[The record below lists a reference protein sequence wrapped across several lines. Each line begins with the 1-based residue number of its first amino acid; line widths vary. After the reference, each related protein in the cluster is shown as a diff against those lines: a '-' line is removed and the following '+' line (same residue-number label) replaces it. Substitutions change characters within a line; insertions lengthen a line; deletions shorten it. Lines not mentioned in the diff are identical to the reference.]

1 MGEIRYIG
9 FETKDI
15 QEKILDKL
23 YYKICMKY
31 EAIVIGVSAGGMNAM
46 KTILSSLPAE
56 YGIPLILVQHIGPR
70 SDGTWIRVL
79 RDFSKIKIKE
89 AEEKEKI
96 EPGTVYV
103 APPNYHLLIEKDKT
117 ISLST
122 SERVNF
128 SRPSIDVL
136 FESASDAYGDGLI
149 GIVLTGANSDGAKGL
164 KKIKENGGLA
174 IVQDPLYSEVSL
186 MPESAIRA
194 GPVDYILFLEKIAEL
209 LIRLD

>member
-1 MGEIRYIG
+1 
-9 FETKDI
+9 
-15 QEKILDKL
+15 
-23 YYKICMKY
+23 MKY

-46 KTILSSLPAE
+46 KTILPSLPAG

-79 RDFSKIKIKE
+79 RDFSRIKIKE

-96 EPGTVYV
+96 GPGTVYV

-117 ISLST
+117 VSLST

-194 GPVDYILFLEKIAEL
+194 GPVDYILSLEKIAEL

>member
-1 MGEIRYIG
+1 MN
-9 FETKDI
+9 
-15 QEKILDKL
+15 
-23 YYKICMKY
+23 Y
-31 EAIVIGVSAGGMNAM
+31 EAIVMGVSAGGMNAM
-46 KTILSSLPAE
+46 KTILPYLPSE

-70 SDGTWIRVL
+70 SDGTWFRILGDLCGIR
-79 RDFSKIKIKE
+79 IKE

-117 ISLST
+117 LSLAVT
-122 SERVNF
+122 ERVNF

-136 FESASDAYGDGLI
+136 FESASDAYGDRLI

-174 IVQDPLYSEVSL
+174 IVQDPLCSEASL

-194 GPVDYILFLEKIAEL
+194 GPVDHILSLEKITEL
-209 LIRLD
+209 LIRLDLNNTDRGYT

>member
-1 MGEIRYIG
+1 MN
-9 FETKDI
+9 
-15 QEKILDKL
+15 
-23 YYKICMKY
+23 Y
-31 EAIVIGVSAGGMNAM
+31 EAIVMGVSAGGMNAM
-46 KTILSSLPAE
+46 KTILPSLPSE

-70 SDGTWIRVL
+70 SDGTWFRILGDLCDIR
-79 RDFSKIKIKE
+79 IKE

-103 APPNYHLLIEKDKT
+103 APPNYHLLIERDKT
-117 ISLST
+117 VSLSVT
-122 SERVNF
+122 ERVNF

-136 FESASDAYGDGLI
+136 FESASDAYGDRLI

-174 IVQDPLYSEVSL
+174 IVQDPLCSEASL

-194 GPVDYILFLEKIAEL
+194 GPVDHILSLEKITEL
-209 LIRLD
+209 LIRLDLNNTDRGYT

>member
-1 MGEIRYIG
+1 MN
-9 FETKDI
+9 
-15 QEKILDKL
+15 
-23 YYKICMKY
+23 Y
-31 EAIVIGVSAGGMNAM
+31 EAIVMGVSAGGMNAM
-46 KTILSSLPAE
+46 KAILPSLPSE

-70 SDGTWIRVL
+70 SDGTWFRILGDLCDIR
-79 RDFSKIKIKE
+79 IKE

-103 APPNYHLLIEKDKT
+103 APPNYHLLIERDKT
-117 ISLST
+117 VSLSVT
-122 SERVNF
+122 ERVNF

-136 FESASDAYGDGLI
+136 FESASDAYGDRLI

-174 IVQDPLYSEVSL
+174 IVQDPLCSEASL

-194 GPVDYILFLEKIAEL
+194 GPVDHILSLEKITEL
-209 LIRLD
+209 LIRLDLNNTDRGYT

>member
-1 MGEIRYIG
+1 MN
-9 FETKDI
+9 
-15 QEKILDKL
+15 
-23 YYKICMKY
+23 Y
-31 EAIVIGVSAGGMNAM
+31 EAIVMGVSAGGMNAM
-46 KTILSSLPAE
+46 KTILPSLPSE

-70 SDGTWIRVL
+70 SDGTWFRILGDLCDIR
-79 RDFSKIKIKE
+79 IKK

-103 APPNYHLLIEKDKT
+103 APPNYHLLIERDKT
-117 ISLST
+117 VSLSVT
-122 SERVNF
+122 ERVNF

-136 FESASDAYGDGLI
+136 FESASDAYGDRLI

-174 IVQDPLYSEVSL
+174 IVQDPLCSEASL

-194 GPVDYILFLEKIAEL
+194 GPVDHILSLEKITEL
-209 LIRLD
+209 LIRLDLNNTDRGYT

>member
-1 MGEIRYIG
+1 
-9 FETKDI
+9 
-15 QEKILDKL
+15 
-23 YYKICMKY
+23 MKY

>member
-1 MGEIRYIG
+1 ME
-9 FETKDI
+9 
-15 QEKILDKL
+15 
-23 YYKICMKY
+23 Y

-46 KTILSSLPAE
+46 KAILPSLPAE
-56 YGIPLILVQHIGPR
+56 YGIPLVLVQHTGPR
-70 SDGTWIRVL
+70 SDGTWFRIL
-79 RDFSKIKIKE
+79 GDLCNIKIKE

-96 EPGTVYV
+96 ESGTVYA
-103 APPNYHLLIEKDKT
+103 APPNYHLLIEKDRT
-117 ISLST
+117 FSLSI

-136 FESASDAYGDGLI
+136 FESASDAYGDRLI
-149 GIVLTGANSDGAKGL
+149 GVVLTGANSDGAKGL

-194 GPVDYILFLEKIAEL
+194 GPVDYILSLEKITEL
-209 LIRLD
+209 LIRLDQNNLNRGHT

>member
-1 MGEIRYIG
+1 MN
-9 FETKDI
+9 
-15 QEKILDKL
+15 
-23 YYKICMKY
+23 Y
-31 EAIVIGVSAGGMNAM
+31 EAIVMGVSAGGMNAM
-46 KTILSSLPAE
+46 KTILPSLPSE

-70 SDGTWIRVL
+70 SDGTWFRILGDLCNIR
-79 RDFSKIKIKE
+79 IKE

-103 APPNYHLLIEKDKT
+103 APPNYHLLIERDKT
-117 ISLST
+117 VSLSVT
-122 SERVNF
+122 ERVNF

-136 FESASDAYGDGLI
+136 FESASDAYGDRLI

-174 IVQDPLYSEVSL
+174 IVQDPLCSEASL

-194 GPVDYILFLEKIAEL
+194 GPVDHILSLEKITEL
-209 LIRLD
+209 LIRLDLNNTDRGYT

>member
-1 MGEIRYIG
+1 M
-9 FETKDI
+9 
-15 QEKILDKL
+15 
-23 YYKICMKY
+23 
-31 EAIVIGVSAGGMNAM
+31 GVSAGGMNAM
-46 KTILSSLPAE
+46 KTILPSLPSE

-70 SDGTWIRVL
+70 SDGTWFRILGDLCDIR
-79 RDFSKIKIKE
+79 IKE

-103 APPNYHLLIEKDKT
+103 APPNYHLLIERDKT
-117 ISLST
+117 VSLSVT
-122 SERVNF
+122 ERVNF

-136 FESASDAYGDGLI
+136 FESASDAYGDRLI

-174 IVQDPLYSEVSL
+174 IVQDPSCSEASL

-194 GPVDYILFLEKIAEL
+194 GPVDHILSLEKITEL
-209 LIRLD
+209 LIRLDLNNTDRGYT